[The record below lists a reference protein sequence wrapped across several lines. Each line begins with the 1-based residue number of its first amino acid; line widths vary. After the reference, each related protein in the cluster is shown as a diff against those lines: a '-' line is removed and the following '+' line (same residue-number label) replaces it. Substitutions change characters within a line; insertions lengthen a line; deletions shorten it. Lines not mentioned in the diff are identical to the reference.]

1 MTDASPTSAET
12 SDGQAAH
19 GHDGASDIPKG
30 GWMDLY
36 VPEWARPYLRLA
48 RLDRPIGTWLLLF
61 PCWWGIAMASGSW
74 PSLWLMILFGVGAV
88 VMRGAGCTYNDIV
101 DRDFDGR
108 VARTADRP
116 IPSGAV
122 SVKQAVAFMAA
133 QALIGLVILLQ
144 LGRTAILLGVLSL
157 VLIFIYPLMK
167 RVTWWPQFFLGLAFN
182 WGALMGPAAVLDTV
196 PAWSIALYIGGIFW
210 TLGYDT
216 IYAHQDK
223 EDDALIGVKSSARFL
238 GERTRPALFFF
249 YGAAILLFALAGKL
263 AGLAAPYYAL
273 LAAGAVQLAWQ
284 AARID
289 IDDPAD
295 CLAMFKSN
303 RVFGW
308 VVLAA
313 GVAAH
318 VLGAGAP

>member
-1 MTDASPTSAET
+1 MTDVPPTSVPT
-12 SDGQAAH
+12 GSDS
-19 GHDGASDIPKG
+19 ASDIPKG
-30 GWMDLY
+30 NWIDRY
-36 VPEWARPYLRLA
+36 VPVAARPYPRLA

-61 PCWWGIAMASGSW
+61 PCWWGIAMASQGW
-74 PSLWLMILFGVGAV
+74 PSLWLLILFGIGAV

-101 DRDFDGR
+101 DRDFDGK

-122 SVKQAVAFMAA
+122 TVRQAIAFLVAE
-133 QALIGLVILLQ
+133 ALIGFVILLQ
-144 LGRTAILLGVLSL
+144 LGRTAIWLGVLSL

-182 WGALMGPAAVLDTV
+182 WGALMGPAAVLHAV
-196 PAWSIALYIGGIFW
+196 PVWAFPLYIGGIFW

-223 EDDALIGVKSSARFL
+223 EDDALIGVKSSARRL
-238 GERTRPALFFF
+238 GEWTRPALFVF
-249 YGAAILLFALAGKL
+249 YGAGIVLFALAGRL
-263 AGLAAPYYAL
+263 AGMAPPFYGL
-273 LAAGAVQLAWQ
+273 LAAGGVQLAWQ

-289 IDDPAD
+289 YHDPAD

-303 RVFGW
+303 RLFGW
-308 VVLAA
+308 LMLAA
-313 GVAAH
+313 GIAGRVAPVAVAH
-318 VLGAGAP
+318 VTVAT